1 VVDDVCIDG
10 VTEPQ
15 NASIISPIDTGMIED
30 DEGNMIPIQQ
40 TSPATLE
47 PKPPDRAA
55 LITKFQRLRLGKL
68 DCIRNEAVT
77 RQLDQWARRTE
88 AYNKHLSHPEN
99 MSAATHGSRVRPS
112 DTATADFA
120 AQPLHNP
127 AISLAGN

>member
-1 VVDDVCIDG
+1 VCIDG

-88 AYNKHLSHPEN
+88 AYNKHLRRHRYEIGDLVLYQNYALKGKPGHP
-99 MSAATHGSRVRPS
+99 
-112 DTATADFA
+112 
-120 AQPLHNP
+120 
-127 AISLAGN
+127 